1 MGSNCSIH
9 LSPSLLLGSPLHL
22 HSAPFL
28 RPSIHPVKPSETVKT
43 HCQHFDW
50 LESSEGQKCCQAESE
65 RINLYAEFAVCHM
78 YCYDS
83 RKLHSLL
90 CLRFGKVF
98 IVSTQDLNSGY
109 LFLSSFLNL
118 RKIFIEI
125 LNSSI
130 RLHLFFSWSIRSM
143 DFVGSPGSICP
154 WDQDVRMITF
164 LRFSLR
170 TPKRGASRGQLSFQ
184 PFFSES

>member
-98 IVSTQDLNSGY
+98 IVSTQDH
-109 LFLSSFLNL
+109 L
-118 RKIFIEI
+118 RKIFIVT

-130 RLHLFFSWSIRSM
+130 RLHLFLQLEHQIHGLRGVSWVNLSMGSGCQDDHFPQIFAKDSETLRLKRSAASK
-143 DFVGSPGSICP
+143 SPS
-154 WDQDVRMITF
+154 
-164 LRFSLR
+164 
-170 TPKRGASRGQLSFQ
+170 
-184 PFFSES
+184 

>member
-1 MGSNCSIH
+1 
-9 LSPSLLLGSPLHL
+9 
-22 HSAPFL
+22 
-28 RPSIHPVKPSETVKT
+28 
-43 HCQHFDW
+43 
-50 LESSEGQKCCQAESE
+50 
-65 RINLYAEFAVCHM
+65 M

-130 RLHLFFSWSIRSM
+130 RLHLFLQLEHQIHGLRGVSWVNLSMGSGCQDDHFPQIFAKDSETRRLKRS
-143 DFVGSPGSICP
+143 
-154 WDQDVRMITF
+154 
-164 LRFSLR
+164 
-170 TPKRGASRGQLSFQ
+170 AELSAILL
-184 PFFSES
+184 